1 MTLVLRSNFEL
12 IDSTFELVLDRLIS
26 WAAACLEKSLNQP
39 ALPHAIIASNF
50 TDVSI
55 DPHQWNTGTATRKLM
70 AGFEDVIAR
79 VEKFRV
85 LADFWIRRGKV
96 INTVRDLLHCYYS
109 SVTVVRLPVKGR
121 YMRMH
126 DQVEQLHD
134 AISSNCRKAH
144 EAKKRIRMLANSDD
158 LQVYLRAAFIHF
170 SQNLDIPFNF
180 VDVALNHHPGAP
192 KGFSGNMLQLAIII
206 KDNLQFDAERIFT
219 EMARMVASCI
229 FLDIARHAL
238 LGR

>member
-1 MTLVLRSNFEL
+1 
-12 IDSTFELVLDRLIS
+12 
-26 WAAACLEKSLNQP
+26 
-39 ALPHAIIASNF
+39 
-50 TDVSI
+50 
-55 DPHQWNTGTATRKLM
+55 
-70 AGFEDVIAR
+70 
-79 VEKFRV
+79 
-85 LADFWIRRGKV
+85 
-96 INTVRDLLHCYYS
+96 
-109 SVTVVRLPVKGR
+109 
-121 YMRMH
+121 MRMH

-170 SQNLDIPFNF
+170 SQNLYVPFNF
-180 VDVALNHHPGAP
+180 VEVALNHHPGAP